1 MRIAKLFILYDSDS
15 NPFRN
20 LLTYATESLTLRKSI
35 IAVAARHF
43 ANAGQSFDQ
52 IEDALSPRYVNA
64 NLDALH
70 FKRQTIQALS
80 SSLSHPEHSR
90 KDETMATILLL
101 IFLDLLESGID
112 GWKYHLRGAEGLINL
127 SHALLGSGAGE
138 NCSTD
143 TPQAID
149 ETRRFVARQFA
160 LYGSPFIHSPSYP
173 SANIMVCR

>member
-1 MRIAKLFILYDSDS
+1 MRIAKLYILYDSEN

-20 LLTYATESLTLRKSI
+20 LLTHATESSSLRKSI

-52 IEDALSPRYVNA
+52 VEDALSPRYVNA

-80 SSLSHPEHSR
+80 SSLSNPEKSR

-101 IFLDLLESGID
+101 IFLDLLESGVD
-112 GWKYHLRGAEGLINL
+112 GWKYHLRGAEGLLNL
-127 SHALLGSGAGE
+127 SHALLESGAGE
-138 NCSTD
+138 DFSTNQS
-143 TPQAID
+143 QAMD
-149 ETRRFVARQFA
+149 ETSRFVARQFA
-160 LYGSPFIHSPSYP
+160 LYASPFPF
-173 SANIMVCR
+173 